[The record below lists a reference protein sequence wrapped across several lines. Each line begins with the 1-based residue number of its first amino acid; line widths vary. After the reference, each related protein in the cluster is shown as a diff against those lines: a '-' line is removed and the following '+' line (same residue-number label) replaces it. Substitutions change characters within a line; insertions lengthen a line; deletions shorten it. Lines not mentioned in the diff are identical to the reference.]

1 MRRIS
6 SKANLLA
13 LAGVL
18 AIAAVPTTMLHAAAP
33 TAASSAAQEDVVA
46 RQRAATEKLLKELNR
61 QTGTIPIA
69 AAKAD
74 LNLGDRYYFVGPE
87 QSRTIL
93 VDIWRNP
100 PASANGVLG
109 MVFPKGKSFVDDTWS
124 AVITFEDTGYVS
136 DDDAKT
142 IDYNEMLANMKASDE
157 AQAPDIRAQG
167 YPAGILQRWA
177 QAPTYDA
184 GQHSLVWARDIKFDD
199 MPEDSLNYDIRILGR
214 EGVLSM
220 NILASMSQLDEVRE
234 AAKAF
239 GGVGSFRTGARYADY
254 NASTDKKAEYGLAG
268 LVAAGGAAAVAKKV
282 GLLAILA
289 KFGKFLLIGVIALFA
304 GFRNFIGGLFGRK
317 PAMEASEWEAPEP
330 ADDENKP
337 G

>member
-1 MRRIS
+1 MSRIS
-6 SKANLLA
+6 NKRSALA
-13 LAGVL
+13 LAGAL
-18 AIAAVPTTMLHAAAP
+18 AIAAAPTTILHAAAP
-33 TAASSAAQEDVVA
+33 TTTASSAESEMIA
-46 RQRAATEKLLKELNR
+46 RQRAATEKLLKELDR
-61 QTGTIPIA
+61 QTGTIPIQ

-74 LNLGDRYYFVGPE
+74 LNLGDQYYFVGPE

-109 MVFPKGKSFVDDTWS
+109 MVFPKGKSFIDDTWS
-124 AVITFEDTGYVS
+124 AVITYEGTGYVS

-142 IDYNEMLANMKASDE
+142 IGYEEMLANMKASDE
-157 AQAPDIRAQG
+157 AQAADIRAQG

-184 GQHSLVWARDIKFDD
+184 GRHSLVWARDIKFDD
-199 MPEDSLNYDIRILGR
+199 TPEDTLNYDIRLLGR

-220 NILASMSQLDEVRE
+220 NILASMSQLDDVRQ
-234 AAKAF
+234 AAKTFAS
-239 GGVGSFRTGARYADY
+239 VGSFHTGARYADY

-289 KFGKFLLIGVIALFA
+289 KFGKFLLIGLVALFA

-317 PAMEASEWEAPEP
+317 PAMDASEWEAL
-330 ADDENKP
+330 ADEDKRD
-337 G
+337 

>member
-1 MRRIS
+1 MSRIS
-6 SKANLLA
+6 NKRSALA
-13 LAGVL
+13 LAGAL
-18 AIAAVPTTMLHAAAP
+18 AIAAAPTTILHAAAP
-33 TAASSAAQEDVVA
+33 TTTASSAESEMIA
-46 RQRAATEKLLKELNR
+46 RQRAATEKLLKELDR
-61 QTGTIPIA
+61 QTGTIPIQ

-74 LNLGDRYYFVGPE
+74 LNLGDQYYFVGPE

-109 MVFPKGKSFVDDTWS
+109 MVFPKGKSFIDDTWS
-124 AVITFEDTGYVS
+124 AVITYEGTGYVS

-142 IDYNEMLANMKASDE
+142 IDYEEMLANMKASDE
-157 AQAPDIRAQG
+157 AQAADIRAQG

-184 GQHSLVWARDIKFDD
+184 GRHSLVWARDIKFDD
-199 MPEDSLNYDIRILGR
+199 TPEDTLNYDIRLLGR

-220 NILASMSQLDEVRE
+220 NILASMSQLDDVRQ
-234 AAKAF
+234 AAKTFAS
-239 GGVGSFRTGARYADY
+239 VGSFHTGARYADY

-289 KFGKFLLIGVIALFA
+289 KFGKFLLIGLVALFA

-317 PAMEASEWEAPEP
+317 PAMDASEWEAL
-330 ADDENKP
+330 ADEDKRD
-337 G
+337 

>member
-1 MRRIS
+1 MIMSRIS
-6 SKANLLA
+6 NKRSALA
-13 LAGVL
+13 LAGAL
-18 AIAAVPTTMLHAAAP
+18 AIAAAPTTILHAAAP
-33 TAASSAAQEDVVA
+33 TTTASSAESEMIA
-46 RQRAATEKLLKELNR
+46 RQRAATEKLLKELDR
-61 QTGTIPIA
+61 QTGTIPIQ

-74 LNLGDRYYFVGPE
+74 LNLGDQYYFVGPE

-109 MVFPKGKSFVDDTWS
+109 MVFPKGKSFIDDTWS
-124 AVITFEDTGYVS
+124 AVITYEGTGYVS

-142 IDYNEMLANMKASDE
+142 IDYEEMLANMKASDE
-157 AQAPDIRAQG
+157 AQAADIRAQG

-184 GQHSLVWARDIKFDD
+184 GRHSLVWARDIKFDD
-199 MPEDSLNYDIRILGR
+199 TPEDTLNYDIRLLGR

-220 NILASMSQLDEVRE
+220 NILASMSQLDDVRQ
-234 AAKAF
+234 AAKTFAS
-239 GGVGSFRTGARYADY
+239 VGSFHTGARYADY

-289 KFGKFLLIGVIALFA
+289 KFGKFLLIGLVALFA

-317 PAMEASEWEAPEP
+317 PAMDASEWEAL
-330 ADDENKP
+330 ADEDKRD
-337 G
+337 

>member
-1 MRRIS
+1 MVKLSRKS
-6 SKANLLA
+6 SALA
-13 LAGVL
+13 LAGAL
-18 AIAAVPTTMLHAAAP
+18 MIAHVPATTLHAAAP
-33 TAASSAAQEDVVA
+33 SAAATAAQDDVQT

-87 QSRTIL
+87 QSRIIL

-100 PASANGVLG
+100 PAAANGVLG
-109 MVFPKGKSFVDDTWS
+109 MVFPKGKSFADDTWS
-124 AVITFEDTGYVS
+124 AVITYEDTGYVS

-142 IDYNEMLANMKASDE
+142 IDYNAMLAEMRQSDE
-157 AQAPDIRAQG
+157 AQAPDTRAQG

-177 QAPTYDA
+177 QSPTYDA
-184 GQHSLVWARDIKFDD
+184 GKHSLVWARDIKFDD
-199 MPEDSLNYDIRILGR
+199 TPEDTLNYDIRLLGR

-234 AAKAF
+234 AAKTFAS
-239 GGVGSFRTGARYADY
+239 VGTFKSGARYVDY
-254 NASTDKKAEYGLAG
+254 NAATDRKAEYGLAG

-282 GLLAILA
+282 GLLAVLA
-289 KFGKFLLIGVIALFA
+289 KFGKFILIGLVAAFA
-304 GFRNFIGGLFGRK
+304 AFRNFFARLFGRK
-317 PAMEASEWEAPEP
+317 PTLEASEWEAPS
-330 ADDENKP
+330 DEDKP

>member
-1 MRRIS
+1 MIRITGKGS
-6 SKANLLA
+6 ALA
-13 LAGVL
+13 LAGAL
-18 AIAAVPTTMLHAAAP
+18 AIAAVPATVLHAAPPA
-33 TAASSAAQEDVVA
+33 TAASATPDAVAAQ
-46 RQRAATEKLLKELNR
+46 QRTATEKLLKELDR
-61 QTGTIPIA
+61 RTGTIPIP

-74 LNLGDRYYFVGPE
+74 LNLGDQYYFVGPE

-100 PASANGVLG
+100 PAAANGVLG

-142 IDYNEMLANMKASDE
+142 IDYNEMLANMKAADE
-157 AQAPDIRAQG
+157 EDAPEIRAQG

-184 GQHSLVWARDIKFDD
+184 GRHSLVWARDIKFDD
-199 MPEDSLNYDIRILGR
+199 MPEDSLNYDIRLLGR

-220 NILASMSQLDEVRE
+220 NILANINQLDEVRE
-234 AAKAF
+234 AAKTFAA
-239 GGVGSFRTGARYADY
+239 VGSFRSGSRYADY
-254 NASTDKKAEYGLAG
+254 NSATDKKAEYGIAG

-289 KFGKFLLIGVIALFA
+289 KFGKFLLIGVVALFA
-304 GFRNFIGGLFGRK
+304 GLRNFIGGLFGRK
-317 PAMEASEWEAPEP
+317 PAIETSEWEAP
-330 ADDENKP
+330 ADEEKRD
-337 G
+337 